1 MIEELCVLYLNDHEI
16 YVQPFFDPTKEEPHI
31 DELYVFLGIDENGE
45 CMFIDAQ
52 PWLLE
57 MVNDQLYDDIMDQYE
72 KTAVDELDGYAG
84 A

>member
-1 MIEELCVLYLNDHEI
+1 
-16 YVQPFFDPTKEEPHI
+16 
-31 DELYVFLGIDENGE
+31 LYVFLGVDENGE
-45 CMFIDAQ
+45 YMFIDAQ
-52 PWLLE
+52 SWLLE